1 MRRQIAASQFIV
13 KRLRLFCHYLLESIF
28 VGLQEIVGVL
38 DNAIQSVFVKTNDSS
53 EHVER
58 IGSQAML
65 ENIEHHVFDE
75 LLLLR
80 FFMDPCGG
88 LGLQGVISKKRLEIL
103 AFVFIHQKMREY
115 SKDVT

>member
-13 KRLRLFCHYLLESIF
+13 KRLRLFCHYLLESIL
-28 VGLQEIVGVL
+28 VGLQEIVSIL

-65 ENIEHHVFDE
+65 ENSSFCSGFSWTHAEAWDF
-75 LLLLR
+75 R
-80 FFMDPCGG
+80 
-88 LGLQGVISKKRLEIL
+88 
-103 AFVFIHQKMREY
+103 A
-115 SKDVT
+115 